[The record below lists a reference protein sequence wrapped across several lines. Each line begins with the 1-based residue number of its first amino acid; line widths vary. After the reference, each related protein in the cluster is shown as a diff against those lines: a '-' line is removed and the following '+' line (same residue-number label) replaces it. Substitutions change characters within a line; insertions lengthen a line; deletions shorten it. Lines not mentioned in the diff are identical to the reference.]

1 MKEEVKTIFVDIFNG
16 VEIQVRNQ
24 LESKDCNDVVLAY
37 NSMKFELILTDE
49 KFRILEQN
57 LMMYYFVYWKCLF
70 L

>member
-37 NSMKFELILTDE
+37 NSMKFELILTDD